1 MKNIA
6 VFVSGNGSNCENIIR
21 HFASSKDARVS
32 LVLSNRQDA
41 YALTRTRKYGIST
54 EVMPKDCFSNRDK
67 ILPLLRKYNTD
78 FIVLAGFLLI
88 IPDFLIKEYN
98 RRIINIHPSLLP
110 KFGGKGMYGMNVHRA
125 VKEAMEKE
133 TGITVHYVNEECD
146 GGEIIAQFKT
156 SLTGNESAEDIAGM
170 VQKLEQAHYP
180 TVIENIIKSSKS

>member
-41 YALTRTRKYGIST
+41 YALTRARKHGIST

-98 RRIINIHPSLLP
+98 RHIINIHPSLLP

-125 VKEAMEKE
+125 VKEANEKE

-146 GGEIIAQFKT
+146 GGEIIAQFRT

-180 TVIENIIKSSKS
+180 TVIESIIKSSKS

>member
-21 HFASSKDARVS
+21 HFACSKDARVS

-41 YALTRTRKYGIST
+41 YALTRARKHGIST

-156 SLTGNESAEDIAGM
+156 SLTGNENAEDIAGM

>member
-1 MKNIA
+1 
-6 VFVSGNGSNCENIIR
+6 
-21 HFASSKDARVS
+21 
-32 LVLSNRQDA
+32 
-41 YALTRTRKYGIST
+41 
-54 EVMPKDCFSNRDK
+54 
-67 ILPLLRKYNTD
+67 
-78 FIVLAGFLLI
+78 
-88 IPDFLIKEYN
+88 
-98 RRIINIHPSLLP
+98 
-110 KFGGKGMYGMNVHRA
+110 MYGMNVHRA